1 MNSAPRSTGTA
12 RSVDRRGFIAA
23 CGLLVLLVAT
33 AARMFGADATRVFGE
48 YRFWFALWKY
58 CISFGIQ
65 WQFEITRVFVL
76 CSIRLFSWRMPVID
90 KRINC
95 MSYSFTLDLLLEND
109 EWYPW
114 YFSIRAVSFNVIRW
128 KYVKR
133 DVSQKGR
140 DNSLGF
146 ENFGLRLNKSVYTFR
161 ITIEHWNWNESQTPL
176 LTYSFWEGRMY
187 R

>member
-128 KYVKR
+128 KYVKILVY
-133 DVSQKGR
+133 DSTNQSMNTFCIAIEYSQLELVWKP
-140 DNSLGF
+140 NSLTH
-146 ENFGLRLNKSVYTFR
+146 L
-161 ITIEHWNWNESQTPL
+161 
-176 LTYSFWEGRMY
+176 
-187 R
+187 